1 VREGL
6 RPPAIAGPSGAPACD
21 SFARVTRRW
30 ATGGVFAVVAMAGSA
45 GTAGAQVAPPAPDR
59 LAVGDWELAPVV
71 ELRARPEYRRDL
83 DENNYGTLVERA
95 RLGVDVLRGPLEAR
109 VVLQDARALDLG
121 GTVDPLIGSGSVESV
136 GVTGA
141 FEAWVEAHTDSMRPT
156 FVRVGRQPITWGE
169 GRLLGESDWSPA
181 GRSLDAVRGRV
192 VVGDGSIE
200 LLAAA
205 LTDPQSGVALDA
217 YGELFG
223 ARVEWSFDPLFAIE
237 AYGLARIAQ
246 DNPLVSL
253 DRSVRG
259 QTYTG
264 ALRLHGDARG
274 WTWGAEGAYQL
285 GHADDLA
292 ANRGAWAAAGHVA
305 FAPDGLVLHPSLQ
318 IGGDY
323 ASGDKGG
330 ATYRTF
336 DPLLPDVHRWHGAM
350 DLLAWSNEAEA
361 NARAAIVPWTDGVA
375 AVEYRYARLAQPG
388 AAWRSAY
395 LTTIGSAPGNTDA
408 SLGQEIDA
416 MLRWSPWEPLALEV
430 GYSIFFV
437 GDGARA
443 ILRADGVGKVKPDG
457 AFSTEAASQ
466 FAYVQAT
473 LRVP

>member
-1 VREGL
+1 L
-6 RPPAIAGPSGAPACD
+6 KASACV
-21 SFARVTRRW
+21 SVAQVAWRW
-30 ATGGVFAVVAMAGSA
+30 ATGGVFAVAAWTGSA
-45 GTAGAQVAPPAPDR
+45 GRAAAQVAPPAPER
-59 LAVGDWELAPVV
+59 IAVGDWALAPVV

-83 DENNYGTLVERA
+83 DGNDYGTLVERA
-95 RLGVDVLRGPLEAR
+95 RLGVDALRGALEAR
-109 VVLQDARALDLG
+109 VVLQDARVLDLG
-121 GTVDPLIGSGSVESV
+121 SSASPLVGPGSLRE
-136 GVTGA
+136 TGA
-141 FEAWVEAHTDSMRPT
+141 FEAWAEAHTDSVHPS
-156 FVRVGRQPITWGE
+156 FVRAGRQPITWGE
-169 GRLLGESDWSPA
+169 GRLLGEADWSPA
-181 GRSLDAVRGRV
+181 GRSLDAVRGRWV
-192 VVGDGSIE
+192 AGDGSLE
-200 LLAAA
+200 VLAAA

-223 ARVEWSFDPLFAIE
+223 ARAEWSFDPLFAIE
-237 AYGLARIAQ
+237 AYGLARLAQ

-264 ALRLHGDARG
+264 SLRLHGDAHA

-292 ANRGAWAAAGHVA
+292 ARRAAWAAAGHVA
-305 FAPDGLVLHPSLQ
+305 FAPEAVLLHPSFQ

-323 ASGDKGG
+323 ASGDSGG
-330 ATYRTF
+330 ASYRTF

-350 DLLAWSNEAEA
+350 ELFAWSNEAEA
-361 NARAAIVPWTDGVA
+361 NARVAVVPWTDGVA

-395 LTTIGSAPGNTDA
+395 LTTIGTAPRNTDA
-408 SLGQEIDA
+408 SLGHEIDA
-416 MLRWSPWEPLALEV
+416 LLRWQPWDSLSLEV

-443 ILRADGVGKVKPDG
+443 ILTADGIGKSKSDG
-457 AFSTEAASQ
+457 TFVTDAISQ
-466 FAYVQAT
+466 FAYAQAT